1 LTSAYHDE
9 RFDMTRLALT
19 RVVALVALL
28 AVLTPAVVDAQ
39 GRGGRRPPP
48 AHPGGAVMAGPRIPI
63 VRGRVVFIGGY
74 YYDPFFGPYPWWGP
88 AMYPFPY
95 FPVYDRRAEVRILAQ
110 PKTAG
115 VYVDGFYAGIVDDF
129 DGTFQSLPLP
139 PGGHTIV
146 LFLEGHRTARQS
158 LYLRPG
164 STLKLR
170 EALER
175 LPAGVM
181 SEPPVVAPP
190 IPPPPDGST
199 TAPRTPSATTSTAPA
214 PAEPVDSFGTIE
226 LTVQP
231 RTATVT
237 IDGERWVS
245 SDEGRFVVDVPEG
258 RHRIEVFQNGYARF
272 SREVEIRRGETVPL
286 NVSLVRPS

>member
-1 LTSAYHDE
+1 MTSLRVA
-9 RFDMTRLALT
+9 
-19 RVVALVALL
+19 RVVSLVALL
-28 AVLTPAVVDAQ
+28 AAIAVPVVADAQ

-48 AHPGGAVMAGPRIPI
+48 PRPGGGPVVVAPRVPI
-63 VRGRVVFIGGY
+63 VRGQVVFIGGY

-88 AMYPFPY
+88 AMYPYPY
-95 FPVYDRRAEVRILAQ
+95 FPVYDQRAEVKVLVT
-110 PKTAG
+110 PKSAA

-129 DGTFQSLPLP
+129 NGAFQSLPLP

-146 LFLEGHRTARQS
+146 LYLDGYRTARQS
-158 LYLRPG
+158 FYLRPG

-170 EALER
+170 ETLAR
-175 LPAGVM
+175 LASGET

-190 IPPPPDGST
+190 IPPPPQGST
-199 TAPRTPSATTSTAPA
+199 TAPRTPPATAATVPA
-214 PAEPVDSFGTIE
+214 PAEHAESFGTLE

-237 IDGERWVS
+237 IDGVRWVS

-258 RHRIEVFQNGYARF
+258 RHRIDVFQDGYARF
-272 SREVEIRRGETVPL
+272 SREVEVRRGETVSL
-286 NVSLVRPS
+286 NVSLVRPT

>member
-1 LTSAYHDE
+1 
-9 RFDMTRLALT
+9 MTRLRFARL
-19 RVVALVALL
+19 VSVVALL
-28 AVLTPAVVDAQ
+28 AVAALPAVVDAQ

-48 AHPGGAVMAGPRIPI
+48 PHPGGPVVAGPRVPI
-63 VRGRVVFIGGY
+63 VRGQVVFIGGY
-74 YYDPFFGPYPWWGP
+74 FYDPFFGPYPWWGP
-88 AMYPFPY
+88 AMYPYPY
-95 FPVYDRRAEVRILAQ
+95 FPVYDRRAEVRILAR
-110 PKTAG
+110 PKTAA

-146 LFLEGHRTARQS
+146 LYLEGYRTARQS

-164 STLKLR
+164 TTLKLR
-170 EALER
+170 ESLER
-175 LPAGVM
+175 LPAGVV
-181 SEPPVVAPP
+181 SEPPAVAPP
-190 IPPPPDGST
+190 IPVPPEGST
-199 TAPRTPSATTSTAPA
+199 TAPRTPPAAIATTPA
-214 PAEPVDSFGTIE
+214 PADHVDSFGTLE

-237 IDGERWVS
+237 IDGVRWVS

-258 RHRIEVFQNGYARF
+258 RHHIEVFQDRYARF

-286 NVSLVRPS
+286 NVSLVRPM